1 MAGVPGDGHDLVRL
15 ARIHERFVVG
25 KAALAVPVIVAAGEY
40 ANAVVRAKL
49 ADNHGHAL
57 VHVVRLHLAERGVH
71 LAFGAGVP
79 HRARPGVV
87 TAVVHYPAAARK
99 VVARTPIVL
108 RVNLCA
114 PVHDVVQECVR
125 VRIVVMHFE
134 HQAALDVVL
143 REFAHLVNFYRAVD
157 ARGWPL
163 DYQRTARVVAAC
175 RAYRVHECLVVRC
188 EDLGFVSVIVVGCRG
203 FVRAR
208 EEQPLVV
215 VLEMRGN
222 LRPVGL
228 LLRVHLGL
236 LVVLEIFFEPA
247 AVPVD
252 VEDGDEASAHAAVHH
267 DLHGIH
273 PALTDDAVLR
283 VAIPGARDAD
293 GAEASRL
300 HRIDVGLRRELV
312 APGCRVARNLHRVA
326 DVDAEAHLVEDF
338 SRGRERGCRSRN
350 YEKGCGK
357 CRKPKL
363 A

>member
-1 MAGVPGDGHDLVRL
+1 MSVRL
-15 ARIHERFVVG
+15 A
-25 KAALAVPVIVAAGEY
+25 L
-40 ANAVVRAKL
+40 L
-49 ADNHGHAL
+49 
-57 VHVVRLHLAERGVH
+57 
-71 LAFGAGVP
+71 
-79 HRARPGVV
+79 
-87 TAVVHYPAAARK
+87 
-99 VVARTPIVL
+99 
-108 RVNLCA
+108 
-114 PVHDVVQECVR
+114 
-125 VRIVVMHFE
+125 
-134 HQAALDVVL
+134 
-143 REFAHLVNFYRAVD
+143 
-157 ARGWPL
+157 
-163 DYQRTARVVAAC
+163 
-175 RAYRVHECLVVRC
+175 ECLVVRC
-188 EDLGFVSVIVVGCRG
+188 EDLSFVSVIIVGCRG

-208 EEQPLVV
+208 EKQPLVV

-273 PALTDDAVLR
+273 PAPTDDAVLR

-312 APGCRVARNLHRVA
+312 APGCRITRNLHRVA

-350 YEKGCGK
+350 YGKGCGK